1 VVREAVTN
9 VLRHSDALRCAITMR
24 VDAGV
29 LRLEVANDG
38 VAAPAGAAPAGAAP
52 GGSGI
57 SNLSAR
63 IQGIT
68 GTLTASGDGR
78 HGFTLVAEVPL
89 APQPAGAGS
98 IG

>member
-38 VAAPAGAAPAGAAP
+38 VAAPAGAAP

-63 IQGIT
+63 IQAIT
-68 GTLTASGDGR
+68 GTLTANGDGR

-89 APQPAGAGS
+89 APQPARAGS
-98 IG
+98 TG